1 MSLGLMRQIE
11 DQARLFAQAQI
22 GGDEDA
28 ADDICAEIDRLN
40 DLLEREVS

>member
-1 MSLGLMRQIE
+1 MSNGLVRQIE
-11 DQARLFAQAQI
+11 DQARLLTQAQV
-22 GGDEDA
+22 GCDADA